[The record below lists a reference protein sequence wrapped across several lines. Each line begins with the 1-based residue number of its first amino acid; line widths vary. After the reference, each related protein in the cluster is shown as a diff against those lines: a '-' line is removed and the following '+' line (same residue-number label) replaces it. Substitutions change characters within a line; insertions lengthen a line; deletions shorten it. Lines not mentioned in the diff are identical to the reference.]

1 MTLKE
6 KIYLQASAT
15 NKVFLFKEGI
25 FYKVYN
31 QGVFLLKE
39 CNYKVSV
46 KQSAKTKLWYV
57 SIGFPESVLEK
68 LKLSY
73 TFIKEQANNTAC
85 FATPT
90 VFENEAYTNWKTQQ
104 ITTSS
109 TIKKEQQVALNDKT
123 LIEQLK
129 NYPLANKTPIEVF
142 MWVAAMQQKLK
153 DQ

>member
-1 MTLKE
+1 MTLQE
-6 KIYLQASAT
+6 KIDLQASAT

-46 KQSAKTKLWYV
+46 KQSSKTKLWYV

-73 TFIKEQANNTAC
+73 TFIKEQANKWKDKIDIR
-85 FATPT
+85 
-90 VFENEAYTNWKTQQ
+90 AYN
-104 ITTSS
+104 
-109 TIKKEQQVALNDKT
+109 ALMNYEVNIND
-123 LIEQLK
+123 
-129 NYPLANKTPIEVF
+129 
-142 MWVAAMQQKLK
+142 
-153 DQ
+153 